1 MTNPLSKIIHPWFP
15 STALGLEQG
24 TASMVELERRGGVGS
39 LRRAATMKLPEAL
52 IRPSFDEPNIADHS
66 ELATALSELASSAG
80 LMRQKRWSV
89 SLPEATTRT
98 LIVTLEAQPGSHS
111 ELEEV
116 LRWKMDR
123 SFGVPLDELSIS
135 RERLAKDAQG
145 RDRYRVVATR
155 LVLLDEYESLFS
167 ALGWRAG
174 LVLPRHLGESQWLT
188 RNGFTD
194 DSLLLS
200 TTNEGFTAVVF
211 RDKQP
216 LIFRSIEC
224 NPDERDD
231 ELYRLLLFYRDRRA
245 TDSSETDQV
254 LARFLLTGTGFSKAR
269 ASEIVNESIGGDL
282 RPLDAEDLGLR
293 LPSRELDFDTIA
305 APAGLATLSWK

>member
-1 MTNPLSKIIHPWFP
+1 
-15 STALGLEQG
+15 
-24 TASMVELERRGGVGS
+24 MVELERRGGVGS
-39 LRRAATMKLPEAL
+39 LRRAATMKLPESL
-52 IRPSFDEPNIADHS
+52 IRLSFDEPNIADHS

-188 RNGFTD
+188 RNGFND

-254 LARFLLTGTGFSKAR
+254 LSRFLLTGTGFSKER
-269 ASEIVNESIGGDL
+269 ASEIVNETIGGDL

>member
-1 MTNPLSKIIHPWFP
+1 
-15 STALGLEQG
+15 
-24 TASMVELERRGGVGS
+24 MVELERRGGVGS
-39 LRRAATMKLPEAL
+39 LRRAATMKLPESL

-254 LARFLLTGTGFSKAR
+254 LSRFLLTGTGFSKAR

>member
-1 MTNPLSKIIHPWFP
+1 
-15 STALGLEQG
+15 
-24 TASMVELERRGGVGS
+24 MVELERRGGVGS